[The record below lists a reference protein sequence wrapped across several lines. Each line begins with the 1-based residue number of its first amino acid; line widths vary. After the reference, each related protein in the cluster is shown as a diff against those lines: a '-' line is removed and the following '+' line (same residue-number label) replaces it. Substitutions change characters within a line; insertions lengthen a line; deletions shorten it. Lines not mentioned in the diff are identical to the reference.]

1 MILSPGIF
9 VLESIITS
17 ILLIFLFKKFD
28 IPNTFI
34 NSKEGIT
41 VIFCITIT
49 LVFLINAYF
58 IEETTFDH
66 SSYVIHKTKLK

>member
-9 VLESIITS
+9 VIESMITS
-17 ILLIFLFKKFD
+17 ILLIYLFKKFD

-41 VIFCITIT
+41 VIFCTTIT
-49 LVFLINAYF
+49 VVFLINAYF
-58 IEETTFDH
+58 IEETTIHH
-66 SSYVIHKTKLK
+66 SLYATYKTKLK